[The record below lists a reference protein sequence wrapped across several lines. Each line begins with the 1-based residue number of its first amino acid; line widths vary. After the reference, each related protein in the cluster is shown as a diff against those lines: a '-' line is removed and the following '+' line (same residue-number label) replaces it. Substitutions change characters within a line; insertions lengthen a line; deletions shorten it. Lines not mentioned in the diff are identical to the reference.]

1 MFDIQRYLGRLATRQ
16 MGRVPSALDE
26 VDSTNDWISRRLS
39 TRDAAMMVA
48 VAESQTAG
56 RGRRGR
62 EWVSRPFVNLSAS
75 VAWRMDAG
83 VELTPGLVTLCAGVA
98 LAEAVVAVTGLPAG
112 LKYPND
118 LMIRGRKAGGILAER
133 KAASGGAV
141 WVVIGFGVNVNT
153 EEWMFPQNLQGAATS
168 IMMENGGGP
177 VSREELLAA
186 TLTTLEPLLDGLGR
200 DGAKGAL
207 ARYKKLSTSVGAAI
221 TVTEGGETITG
232 QAVGLAD
239 DGALVIMTAPGVYRS
254 VMTGEAEA
262 GAHTFRIVEG
272 S

>member
-1 MFDIQRYLGRLATRQ
+1 
-16 MGRVPSALDE
+16 MGRTPVSLDE

-39 TRDAAMMVA
+39 TRDAAMLVA
-48 VAESQTAG
+48 VAESQTKG

-75 VAWRMDAG
+75 MAWRTPAG
-83 VELTPGLVTLCAGVA
+83 VELSPGFITLSAGVA
-98 LAEAVVAVTGLPAG
+98 LAEAVVESTGVPAR

-118 LMIRGRKAGGILAER
+118 LMIRGKKAGGILAER
-133 KAASGGAV
+133 KAVGGVVWAV
-141 WVVIGFGVNVNT
+141 MGFGVNVNT
-153 EEWMFPQNLQGAATS
+153 EEWMFPESLQGAATS
-168 IMMENGGGP
+168 IMIENGGVP
-177 VSREELLAA
+177 VSRETLLAA
-186 TLTTLEPLLDGLGR
+186 TLTRLEALLGGLGGN
-200 DGAKGAL
+200 DAKEAL
-207 ARYKKLSTSVGAAI
+207 TRYKSLSTSIGAMI

-232 QAVGLAD
+232 EAVDLAE
-239 DGALVIMTAPGVYRS
+239 DGSLVIMTAPGVYRS